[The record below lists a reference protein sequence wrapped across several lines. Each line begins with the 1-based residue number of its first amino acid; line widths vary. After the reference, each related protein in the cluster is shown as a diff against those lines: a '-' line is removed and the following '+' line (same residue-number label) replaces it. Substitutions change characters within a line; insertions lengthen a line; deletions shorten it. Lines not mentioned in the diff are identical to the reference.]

1 MFSLHEGDSGWLLA
15 VELRVC
21 RRVWNIDM
29 LENIEE
35 KYEKEFD
42 DDKIRNQLRRLKP
55 FSEVLLHL
63 SAVKIPLCRFF

>member
-1 MFSLHEGDSGWLLA
+1 
-15 VELRVC
+15 
-21 RRVWNIDM
+21 M

-63 SAVKIPLCRFF
+63 LAVKIPLCHFF